1 MQIRS
6 SHVAEQLKNEE
17 LSLCGSDHC
26 SGLGQIPRPEI
37 FVHHRCNQK
46 KKKKKYKL
54 KQQDTTMYLLDGP
67 NLEHWQHQILM
78 ISWSKRNTQLLLV
91 GMENSNFGRQLSV
104 FYKTKHTLNYQIQ
117 QSGISVF
124 AQRNWKH
131 MFTRFRNYTRML
143 IGALFIVVKT

>member
-1 MQIRS
+1 MWLSSLRMRSCHSVAQITAAAWVRFLDQKFLYTIG
-6 SHVAEQLKNEE
+6 AT
-17 LSLCGSDHC
+17 
-26 SGLGQIPRPEI
+26 
-37 FVHHRCNQK
+37 K